1 MATMKRAVKWLEQN
15 WGYLAGYLIL
25 YAAILVSLNAGI
37 QKQDEIARLEAQ
49 EAHRIMVGSCR

>member
-15 WGYLAGYLIL
+15 WGYLAGYLVV

-49 EAHRIMVGSCR
+49 EAHRIMVWACR

>member
-15 WGYLAGYLIL
+15 WGYLAGYLVV

-49 EAHRIMVGSCR
+49 EAHRIMVWASR

>member
-15 WGYLAGYLIL
+15 WGYVAGYLIL

-49 EAHRIMVGSCR
+49 EAHRIMVGACR

>member
-1 MATMKRAVKWLEQN
+1 MKRAVKWLEQN

-37 QKQDEIARLEAQ
+37 QKQDEIARLEARHAQ
-49 EAHRIMVGSCR
+49 QMMESCR

>member
-1 MATMKRAVKWLEQN
+1 MKRAVKWLEQN

-49 EAHRIMVGSCR
+49 EAHRIMVGACR